1 MGRKKN
7 NIDKLRM
14 EINRLTMTR
23 EKLIEKKL
31 EELNQTD
38 EELIALNIKI
48 KSYTRLLSRKEEQE
62 KKARELDEEILT
74 ALETKA

>member
-1 MGRKKN
+1 
-7 NIDKLRM
+7 M

-31 EELNQTD
+31 EDLNQTD

>member
-1 MGRKKN
+1 MARKKN

-31 EELNQTD
+31 EDLNQTD

>member
-1 MGRKKN
+1 MARKKN
-7 NIDKLRM
+7 NIDKLRI

-31 EELNQTD
+31 EDLNQTD

>member
-7 NIDKLRM
+7 NIDKLRF
-14 EINRLTMTR
+14 EITRLAMTK

-31 EELNQTD
+31 EELNRTD
-38 EELIALNIKI
+38 DELIALNIKI
-48 KSYTRLLSRKEEQE
+48 KSYTHLLSRKEEQE

>member
-14 EINRLTMTR
+14 EINRLTMSR

-31 EELNQTD
+31 DELNRTD
-38 EELIALNIKI
+38 EELIALNTRI
-48 KSYTRLLSRKEEQE
+48 KSYTHLLSRKEEQE
-62 KKARELDEEILT
+62 KKVRELDEEILT

>member
-7 NIDKLRM
+7 NIDKLKM

-23 EKLIEKKL
+23 QKLIEKKL

-38 EELIALNIKI
+38 DELIALNIKI
-48 KSYTRLLSRKEEQE
+48 KSYTHLLSRKEEQE

>member
-23 EKLIEKKL
+23 QKLIEKKL

-38 EELIALNIKI
+38 DELIALNIKI
-48 KSYTRLLSRKEEQE
+48 KSYTHLLSRKEEQE

>member
-74 ALETKA
+74 GLETKA